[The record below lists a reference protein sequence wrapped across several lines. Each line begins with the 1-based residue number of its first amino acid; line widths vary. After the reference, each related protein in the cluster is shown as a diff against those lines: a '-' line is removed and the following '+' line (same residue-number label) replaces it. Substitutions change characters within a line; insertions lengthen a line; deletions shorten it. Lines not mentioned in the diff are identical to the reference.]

1 MDDHDRLELARE
13 QARRAWWRK
22 ARASSEIRRTRREMN
37 KELRPPGER
46 PDPSLAITRRIFL
59 HKSLLAGAA
68 AGTATYGWFPLIN
81 TLDVAFGA
89 EAFKFAWLSDN
100 HLYPKDVNTRFV
112 EKATRAVK
120 EIQAMSP
127 PADFL
132 IHGGDL
138 AQLGDPV
145 ELDLGSDIL
154 KEVKIRKVFIPGE
167 HDWYLD
173 MGAKW

>member
-1 MDDHDRLELARE
+1 DPLALARE
-13 QARRAWWRK
+13 PTRRACRRK

-59 HKSLLAGAA
+59 HKSLLAGGA

-100 HLYPKDVNTRFV
+100 HLYPKNVNTRFL

-132 IHGGDL
+132 LHGVGL
-138 AQLGDPV
+138 A
-145 ELDLGSDIL
+145 ELS
-154 KEVKIRKVFIPGE
+154 E
-167 HDWYLD
+167 
-173 MGAKW
+173 